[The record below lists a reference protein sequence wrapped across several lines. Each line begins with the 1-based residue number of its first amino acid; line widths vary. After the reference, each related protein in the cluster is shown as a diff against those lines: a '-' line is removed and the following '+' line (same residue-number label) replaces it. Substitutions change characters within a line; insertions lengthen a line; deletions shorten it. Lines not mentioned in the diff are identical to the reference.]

1 LRPGRSNFSS
11 AFRGERCWS
20 THRIRETNTTGPG
33 YSESERAGT
42 GFVWDGAGHVVTNN
56 HVVSGTREIAIRFAT
71 GEVVGASIV
80 GTAPN
85 HAVVKGQNPR
95 NLPSPIA
102 VGASAGQVAFAIAS
116 R

>member
-1 LRPGRSNFSS
+1 LGVRRTAFGRPS
-11 AFRGERCWS
+11 WQ
-20 THRIRETNTTGPG
+20 TGPG
-33 YSESERAGT
+33 YGESEGGSEQSGT
-42 GFVWDGAGHVVTNN
+42 GFVWDGAGYVVTND

>member
-1 LRPGRSNFSS
+1 MGVRRTAFGRPS
-11 AFRGERCWS
+11 WQ
-20 THRIRETNTTGPG
+20 TGPG
-33 YSESERAGT
+33 YGESEGGSEQSGT
-42 GFVWDGAGHVVTNN
+42 GFVWDGAGYVVTND

-85 HAVVKGQNPR
+85 YDLAVVKVQNPR
-95 NLPSPIA
+95 ILPSPIA
-102 VGASAGQVAFAIAS
+102 VETSADLKVGQVAFAIAN

>member
-1 LRPGRSNFSS
+1 M
-11 AFRGERCWS
+11 
-20 THRIRETNTTGPG
+20 
-33 YSESERAGT
+33 
-42 GFVWDGAGHVVTNN
+42 VTNN

-85 HAVVKGQNPR
+85 HAVVKGQNPPQSAKPHR
-95 NLPSPIA
+95 
-102 VGASAGQVAFAIAS
+102 GASAGQVAFAIAS